1 MLSTAETLSPE
12 TVAGYRRDGFVHV
25 PRVLHA
31 AEIEEFLSDAL
42 DVLAAEEKTRWG
54 EDGATVLDF
63 VENSQLK
70 SEAMRRLALHP
81 RITGV
86 AERLAGAP
94 LRLFKSE
101 LLRKSGGSRPTEAH
115 FDEFALPF
123 SGAEVGLTAWVA
135 LVDVPMER
143 GCLTFVPGSHR
154 LPPSERAADAWDA
167 YGREEVRWMPRV
179 AVPVRA
185 GDCTFHHTRVVH
197 AAGGN
202 ATDRTRISVATVYMD
217 AAAVFRPTGNEHI
230 DGLAGGGEPV
240 AGQPLQGERFP
251 LVGEGHS
258 P

>member
-1 MLSTAETLSPE
+1 MLSTAETLSAE
-12 TVAGYRRDGFVHV
+12 TVASYRRDGFVHV
-25 PRVLHA
+25 PRVLDA
-31 AEIEEFLSDAL
+31 AEIDEFLPDAL
-42 DVLAAEEKTRWG
+42 DVLSAVEKTHWG
-54 EDGATVLDF
+54 EGDDTVLDF
-63 VENSQLK
+63 VENAQLT

-81 RITGV
+81 RVTGV

-101 LLRKSGGSRPTEAH
+101 LLRKNGGSLPTEAH

-123 SGAEVGLTAWVA
+123 AGAEVGLTAWVA
-135 LVDVPMER
+135 LVDVPVER
-143 GCLTFVPGSHR
+143 GCLSFVPGSHR
-154 LPPSERAADAWDA
+154 LPPSGRAADAWDA

-197 AAGGN
+197 AAAGN
-202 ATDRTRISVATVYMD
+202 STGRPRISVATVYMD

-230 DGLAGGGEPV
+230 DGLAGGGLV
-240 AGQPLQGERFP
+240 TGQPLTGERFP
-251 LVGEGHS
+251 LVGEAHS